1 MNVLIVGCQRVGQHL
16 VSLLEKLGHDVS
28 VLDSNPANLD
38 TLSTMHPPFTGMAIA
53 GVPIDVDVLRSA
65 GIESCDAVAAVT
77 RDDTTNLMVSQIARD
92 IFHVPKVITRLAD
105 PATKNIY
112 ATHFGMRTVCSTNL
126 TANALLSRLLEDDA
140 DEQSVAFGSSTAL
153 FSTVPAADSMV
164 GHLALEIAPPRE
176 GMLVF
181 GLLHANGLMELMTPN
196 LRISAGD
203 RIIYSELAD

>member
-28 VLDSNPANLD
+28 VLDSNPANIEA
-38 TLSTMHPPFTGMAIA
+38 LSTMHPPFTGMAVA

-92 IFHVPKVITRLAD
+92 IFHVSKVITRLAD

-140 DEQSVAFGSSTAL
+140 DEQSVAFGFPPCRPRTKWRDTWRWKLRPRARACWYSGFCTQTA
-153 FSTVPAADSMV
+153 
-164 GHLALEIAPPRE
+164 
-176 GMLVF
+176 
-181 GLLHANGLMELMTPN
+181 
-196 LRISAGD
+196 
-203 RIIYSELAD
+203 

>member
-28 VLDSNPANLD
+28 VLDSNPANIEA
-38 TLSTMHPPFTGMAIA
+38 LSTMHPPFTGMAVA

-92 IFHVPKVITRLAD
+92 IFHVSKVITRLAD

-140 DEQSVAFGSSTAL
+140 DEQSVSFGSSTAL
-153 FSTVPAADSMV
+153 FSTVPASDEMA
-164 GHLALEIAPPRE
+164 GHLALEITPPRE

-181 GLLHANGLMELMTPN
+181 GLLHANGLMELMTPS
-196 LRISAGD
+196 LRISEGD

>member
-1 MNVLIVGCQRVGQHL
+1 
-16 VSLLEKLGHDVS
+16 
-28 VLDSNPANLD
+28 
-38 TLSTMHPPFTGMAIA
+38 MAVA

-92 IFHVPKVITRLAD
+92 IFHVSKVITRLAD

-153 FSTVPAADSMV
+153 FSTVPASDEMA
-164 GHLALEIAPPRE
+164 GHLALEITPPRE

-181 GLLHANGLMELMTPN
+181 GLLHANGLMELMTPS
-196 LRISAGD
+196 LRISEGD